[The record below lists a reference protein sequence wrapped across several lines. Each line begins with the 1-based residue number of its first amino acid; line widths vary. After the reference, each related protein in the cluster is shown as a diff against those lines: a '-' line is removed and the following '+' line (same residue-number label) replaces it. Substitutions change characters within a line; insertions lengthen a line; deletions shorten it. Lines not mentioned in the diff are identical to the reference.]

1 MSIEET
7 QHLLGEYFDALL
19 GGGDFGA
26 FFAEDVRWTTM
37 ETGDVISGGDA
48 VRDFIVALHTQLFD
62 ASPEFGPLIC
72 GADSAALEA
81 TFVGRHIA
89 EFAGVEATGAEVR
102 LPYSVFYELES
113 GKIKAL
119 RAYFP
124 ITSLIEQ
131 LENQTVSP
139 HGMK

>member
-7 QHLLGEYFDALL
+7 QQLLGEYFDALL
-19 GGGDFGA
+19 GGGDFAA

-37 ETGDVISGGDA
+37 ETGDVIRGSDA
-48 VRDFIVALHTQLFD
+48 VRDFIVALHTHLFD

-102 LPYSVFYELES
+102 LPYSVFYELDS
-113 GKIKAL
+113 GKIRAL

-131 LENQTVSP
+131 LKSQTVSP
-139 HGMK
+139 TP

>member
-1 MSIEET
+1 MSVEET
-7 QHLLGEYFDALL
+7 KHAMAQYLDALQN
-19 GGGDFGA
+19 GRDFGA
-26 FFAEDVRWTTM
+26 FFADDVRWTTM
-37 ETGDVISGGDA
+37 ETGDVISGSDA
-48 VRDFIVALHTQLFD
+48 VRDFIVALHTHLFD

-113 GKIKAL
+113 GKIRAL

-131 LENQTVSP
+131 LKSQTVSP
-139 HGMK
+139 TR